1 MVVIRMQRAGGKNKP
16 TYRVVVADSRFQR
29 DGRFL
34 EKLGYYDPKPAE
46 PLLSINLERAQYWID
61 NGAQPSP
68 AVAVL
73 IKKLKNARPAAT
85 EATA

>member
-34 EKLGYYDPKPAE
+34 EKLGYYDPKPAT
-46 PLLSINLERAQYWID
+46 PLVSIDLERAKYWLD
-61 NGAQPSP
+61 NGAQASP

-73 IKKLKNARPAAT
+73 IKKLRAAQPS
-85 EATA
+85 A

>member
-34 EKLGYYDPKPAE
+34 EKLGYYDPKPAT
-46 PLLSINLERAQYWID
+46 PLVSIDLERAQYWLD
-61 NGAQPSP
+61 HGAQASP
-68 AVAVL
+68 AVSVL
-73 IKKLKNARPAAT
+73 IKKLRVAQPSA
-85 EATA
+85 